1 MRKGG
6 ERERKMPQDLL
17 VCRPKVYNTAQE
29 MRWQCMSTHLIAS
42 PDAVNV
48 RNTDMGIHV
57 NNRPAPCDLCL
68 DNPDSVKDHAVE
80 ASGRG
85 QE

>member
-48 RNTDMGIHV
+48 RNTDMGVHV
-57 NNRPAPCDLCL
+57 NTSNRISRCSEC
-68 DNPDSVKDHAVE
+68 
-80 ASGRG
+80 
-85 QE
+85 QEHRHGSACQHI